1 MVKKLLKHE
10 FIYYGR
16 SFGLFLPI
24 VLVIGL
30 MTRVF
35 RFFDNGNILTGI
47 AAGSSIL
54 LLVVACFTLIM
65 MSSIIGIVRFYKNL
79 YTAEGYLTFTLP
91 VTNAQHIF
99 VKLLV
104 SLACQA
110 ICLVTVLAAAS
121 IAMAGETFLQV
132 VGSLGAAIRMLGDQC
147 GAGNLV
153 GYVIEFGILLL
164 LSVISNML
172 LYYACIT
179 VGQTAK
185 KNRILMAVVAYFVY
199 YVITQVIS
207 TVFSMVFMVL
217 GMSGA
222 MDSLTGWLTAN
233 FIPALHVILLVMI
246 LFCAAV
252 SGLFWFITQ
261 TIMTKKLNLE

>member
-30 MTRVF
+30 MTRLF

-65 MSSIIGIVRFYKNL
+65 MSSIIGIVRFYKNM

-91 VTNAQHIF
+91 VTNSQHIF

-104 SLACQA
+104 SLVCQA
-110 ICLVTVLAAAS
+110 VCLVTVLAAAS
-121 IAMAGETFLQV
+121 IALAGETFLHV

-153 GYVIEFGILLL
+153 VYGLEFGILLL

-179 VGQTAK
+179 IGQTAK
-185 KNRILMAVVAYFVY
+185 KNRILMAVVTYFIY
-199 YVITQVIS
+199 YAISQVIG
-207 TVFSMVFMVL
+207 TVFSMVVMVFSLSGSL
-217 GMSGA
+217 GDI
-222 MDSLTGWLTAN
+222 MDWIERN
-233 FIPALHVILLVMI
+233 PVPILHVFLFFAILTS
-246 LFCAAV
+246 AAFGAV
-252 SGLFWFITQ
+252 CWVVTQ
-261 TIMTKKLNLE
+261 RIMSRRLNLE